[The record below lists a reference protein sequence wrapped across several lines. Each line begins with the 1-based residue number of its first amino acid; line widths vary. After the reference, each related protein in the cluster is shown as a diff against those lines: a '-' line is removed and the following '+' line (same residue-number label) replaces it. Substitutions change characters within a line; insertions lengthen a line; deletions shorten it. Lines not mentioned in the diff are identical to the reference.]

1 MTSGPGT
8 TPARSPFPWLFVAAL
23 MLAALNLRAP
33 FVGVSAVTDEIRA
46 ALDISGGEVGL
57 LTSLPVLCFGLAAP
71 VALLVIRRFGA
82 ESAVLLC
89 LGGVVVGSLVRSGG
103 SFAAA
108 VAGTVVI
115 GLGITIGNIVVP
127 VLIRRGTPA
136 AYAGAVTGMYTAV
149 MNVGSMA
156 VLLTAAPLAG
166 ATSWRFAL
174 VVPTVVALVAIV
186 AWRFYVLHDRR
197 RAAEVEE
204 APVAAPVVTGPVW
217 RNPVVL
223 LLAVAFAGQATSYYS
238 LTAWLPSVLA
248 DEAGASAG
256 AAGGL
261 ASVFQVSAIIGALGV
276 PLLALRVPEWL
287 TVVAV
292 GALWFSFPLQLLV
305 APEAHLV
312 GSVLGGI
319 AQGGGF
325 AAIFSIVVRV
335 SRTDRESAATSTLV
349 QGSGYVVAALG
360 PTLLGVLHDSTD
372 AWAAPLTVVLV
383 TTATFTVA
391 GTAAALLARRRT
403 G

>member
-1 MTSGPGT
+1 
-8 TPARSPFPWLFVAAL
+8 

-57 LTSLPVLCFGLAAP
+57 LTSVPVLCFGLAAP
-71 VALLVIRRFGA
+71 VALLVIRRLGA
-82 ESAVLLC
+82 ETAVLLC
-89 LGGVVVGSLVRSGG
+89 LAGVVAGSLLRSAG
-103 SFAAA
+103 SFPAA

-136 AYAGAVTGMYTAV
+136 AYAGAVTGMYTAT
-149 MNVGSMA
+149 MNVASMA
-156 VLLTAAPLAG
+156 VLLTAAPLAS
-166 ATSWRFAL
+166 ATSWRVAL
-174 VVPTVVALVAIV
+174 LAPAVVALVAMV
-186 AWRFYVLHDRR
+186 CWRLFVLRDRR
-197 RAAEVEE
+197 LAAEAADATED
-204 APVAAPVVTGPVW
+204 VAAPPPVVTGPVW
-217 RNPVVL
+217 RNPIVL

-248 DEAGASAG
+248 DEAGAGAG

-287 TVVAV
+287 TIVVV
-292 GALWFSFPLQLLV
+292 GALWISFPLQLLV
-305 APEAHLV
+305 APEAYLV

-349 QGSGYVVAALG
+349 QGAGYVVAALG
-360 PTLLGVLHDSTD
+360 PTLLGVLHDRTD
-372 AWAAPLTVVLV
+372 AWVAPLAVVLV
-383 TTATFTVA
+383 TTATFTVS
-391 GTAAALLARRRT
+391 GTLAALIARRRRT
-403 G
+403 